1 MAIPCLLYYAVS
13 VYTVIMFVRVI
24 LSWATMVWSPPHS
37 LAPAIRVLYDL
48 TEPVLGLFRRYIP
61 PIGMIDISAIVI
73 FILLGILR
81 TQLGAMCVA

>member
-1 MAIPCLLYYAVS
+1 MSCLLCYGVIT
-13 VYTVIMFVRVI
+13 YTVIMFVRII

-48 TEPVLGLFRRYIP
+48 TEPVLRLFRRYIP

-73 FILLGILR
+73 FIILAILR
-81 TQLGAMCVA
+81 NIVCQGC

>member
-1 MAIPCLLYYAVS
+1 MNVSCFLYYAVS

-61 PIGMIDISAIVI
+61 PIGMIDISAIVVFIILAVLRDI
-73 FILLGILR
+73 FA
-81 TQLGAMCVA
+81 TACVT

>member
-1 MAIPCLLYYAVS
+1 MNVSCLLSYAVS

-61 PIGMIDISAIVI
+61 PIGMIDISAIVV
-73 FILLGILR
+73 FIILGVL
-81 TQLGAMCVA
+81 QNAFAAACV